1 MSDNIFEGLDEY
13 LPLDDNIFK
22 DKKPLDHRYL
32 PDNLPHRKE
41 QITAIARYWV
51 EALKGTTPSNITI
64 YGKTG
69 TGKTAAAKFA
79 REQLIE
85 AARDKPVTLSVEY
98 VRCTDFNT
106 EYQVLTYLCQK
117 LGREVPNRGWTK
129 GEIVNAFRDVLKRN
143 VFGRNRI
150 LIVILDEVDI
160 LLEKDGDGLLYTLTR
175 TDNIAI
181 LSISNY
187 LNFKQF
193 IKPRVAS
200 SLMDKEIVLPPYDA
214 EQLADILN

>member
-13 LPLDDNIFK
+13 LPMDDKIFK

-79 REQLIE
+79 KEQLIE
-85 AARDKPVTLSVEY
+85 AGRDKPVSIKVEY

-106 EYQVLTYLCQK
+106 
-117 LGREVPNRGWTK
+117 
-129 GEIVNAFRDVLKRN
+129 
-143 VFGRNRI
+143 
-150 LIVILDEVDI
+150 
-160 LLEKDGDGLLYTLTR
+160 
-175 TDNIAI
+175 
-181 LSISNY
+181 
-187 LNFKQF
+187 
-193 IKPRVAS
+193 
-200 SLMDKEIVLPPYDA
+200 
-214 EQLADILN
+214 